1 MDTRIN
7 ERDIKHLQAFPDERK
22 ASVMR
27 KIMSQKPDRSLKLNG
42 QNDFEKTMLKLRREG
57 YKLID
62 LQRHETSFSSVW
74 YRRGVSMLGR
84 GRAHV
89 TMLVWEQEEP
99 APSSAQEPSSS
110 TTVLTWRVRP

>member
-7 ERDIKHLQAFPDERK
+7 DRDIKHLHAFPDDRK

-27 KIMSQKPDRSLKLNG
+27 KIMSQKPDKTLKFNG

-62 LQRHETSFSSVW
+62 LQRHEASFSSVW

-89 TMLVWEQEEP
+89 VMLVWEQDDP
-99 APSSAQEPSSS
+99 APSAEQASSS

>member
-1 MDTRIN
+1 
-7 ERDIKHLQAFPDERK
+7 
-22 ASVMR
+22 MR
-27 KIMSQKPDRSLKLNG
+27 KIMSQKPDKTMKMNG
-42 QNDFEKTMLKLRREG
+42 QNDFERTMLKLRREG

-89 TMLVWEQEEP
+89 VMLVWEQDEHEQ
-99 APSSAQEPSSS
+99 PSRDPSSS

>member
-1 MDTRIN
+1 LDTRIN
-7 ERDIKHLQAFPDERK
+7 DRDIQHLHAFPDQRK
-22 ASVMR
+22 ESVMR
-27 KIMSQKPDRSLKLNG
+27 KIMSQKPDRALKLNG

-62 LQRHETSFSSVW
+62 LQRNEASFSSVW

-99 APSSAQEPSSS
+99 AEEERPPASS

>member
-1 MDTRIN
+1 
-7 ERDIKHLQAFPDERK
+7 
-22 ASVMR
+22 MR
-27 KIMSQKPDRSLKLNG
+27 KIMSQKPDKTMKMSG

-62 LQRHETSFSSVW
+62 LQRHEASFSSVW

-89 TMLVWEQEEP
+89 VMLVWEQDEHEP
-99 APSSAQEPSSS
+99 QPSTEQPSSS